1 VARDFFEATQ
11 GARERLNQTERRLF
25 DYVVR
30 NMDAVKE
37 YSIQRFAKE
46 CYLSTTTIFR
56 FARKLGF
63 TGYSDFINS
72 LLVTEHRRRS
82 ASVPNVLYSKAYAEE
97 YLKNVMEAVRVM
109 PQQSVERVLNVL
121 RGQPSVYVLTDEH
134 ANELGRYCEKLFLGL
149 GLRAY
154 FPEVG
159 YQVTAMMDM
168 VQAGDLLIVLSYSG
182 EDAAVIELVERLL
195 AEKAP
200 FVLSVTRADNNSVQS
215 MSDVNFY
222 VFADEVVLGGI
233 NLTSQV
239 GMLMILELLVYQM
252 LDVTGGRRP
261 PGARPER
268 PPGDHP

>member
-1 VARDFFEATQ
+1 MARDFFEATQ

-30 NMDAVKE
+30 NMDTVKE

-63 TGYSDFINS
+63 AGYSDFINS
-72 LLVTEHRRRS
+72 LLVTEHRNRT
-82 ASVPNVLYSKAYAEE
+82 ASVPTVLHSKAYAEE

-109 PQQSVERVLNVL
+109 PQRKVDQVLTVL
-121 RGQPSVYVLTDEH
+121 RTKPSVYILTDDN

-149 GLRAY
+149 GLRTY

-159 YQVTAMMDM
+159 YQVTAMLEL
-168 VQAGDLLIVLSYSG
+168 VRPGDLLIVLSYSG
-182 EDAAVIELVERLL
+182 EDPKVIETMERLL

-200 FVLSVTRADNNSVQS
+200 SILSVTRADNNSVQS
-215 MSDVNFY
+215 MSDINFY
-222 VFADEVVLGGI
+222 VFADEVSLNGI

-239 GMLMILELLVYQM
+239 GMLMILELLVYQT
-252 LDVTGGRRP
+252 LD
-261 PGARPER
+261 AA
-268 PPGDHP
+268 